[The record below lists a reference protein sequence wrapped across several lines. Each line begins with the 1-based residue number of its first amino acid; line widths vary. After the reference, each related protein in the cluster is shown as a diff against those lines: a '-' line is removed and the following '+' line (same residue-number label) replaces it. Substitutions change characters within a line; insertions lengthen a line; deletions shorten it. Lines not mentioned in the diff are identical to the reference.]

1 MFALIWEAMCHIL
14 VVPEIMVGSK
24 TFRTPLYI
32 TFNEV
37 PLVDVHVS
45 VQSLLTLKPLFEFR
59 ASFTCTFIWFRVC
72 VCGLMS
78 RQLRFISEFLFA
90 CLALPFFLSSSW
102 KKMWFWNPDKL
113 LNSFIQPSY
122 LQVYLSCPPCLQTWW
137 ALNSIQ
143 FVNPH
148 GGSQI
153 LHMGIHF
160 LPIRS
165 SLYSLSSN
173 TLTEKLIQFLAFTTT
188 VI

>member
-1 MFALIWEAMCHIL
+1 MFALIWEAMCCIL

-59 ASFTCTFIWFRVC
+59 ASFTCTFIWFRVR
-72 VCGLMS
+72 VCWLMS
-78 RQLRFISEFLFA
+78 GQLRFISEFLFA
-90 CLALPFFLSSSW
+90 CLALPFFSSSSW

-122 LQVYLSCPPCLQTWW
+122 LQVYLSCPPMPADLMGIKFHPVCKPTWW
-137 ALNSIQ
+137 VTNSYQ
-143 FVNPH
+143 FGPVCTLWV
-148 GGSQI
+148 QI
-153 LHMGIHF
+153 H
-160 LPIRS
+160 
-165 SLYSLSSN
+165 
-173 TLTEKLIQFLAFTTT
+173 
-188 VI
+188 